1 MTAAGGRASVM
12 PLRMPSLAHRL
23 ALLPLA
29 FALSWSAAARAADEP
44 ESRQMTDAEIDGWL
58 TRDDAAQGK
67 DGLDAD
73 DQEEAPPAPPRDHG
87 FVLESSIGALG
98 HLGPLKNVSPTSP
111 WFHLHFGFEPLSFLM
126 VFAEGDLVFS
136 NTSYANRP
144 PEPRGY
150 ALFGF
155 GGGLRLTVKPMDR
168 FGIYVQGSA
177 GGAKITEDVLFY
189 YGHRNADQL
198 GLYWG
203 GQLGFEWYQVNPHMA
218 LALHGGVKNYQDV
231 LGRDRGGEQALA
243 WTSGIALRYVF

>member
-1 MTAAGGRASVM
+1 M
-12 PLRMPSLAHRL
+12 PTLRSR
-23 ALLPLA
+23 
-29 FALSWSAAARAADEP
+29 FALVPFAAALAWPVAASAADEP
-44 ESRQMTDAEIDGWL
+44 ERRQMTAAEIDTWL
-58 TRDDAAQGK
+58 TKGDQRPEK
-67 DGLDAD
+67 DSLEAD

-87 FVLESSIGALG
+87 FVIESSIGALG

-111 WFHLHFGFEPLSFLM
+111 WFHLQFGFEPFSFLM
-126 VFAEGDLVFS
+126 VFAEGELVFS

-155 GGGLRLTVKPMDR
+155 GGGLRITVKPMDR

-177 GGAKITEDVLFY
+177 GGAKITDDVLFY
-189 YGHRNADQL
+189 YGYRNAQEL

-203 GQLGFEWYQVNPHMA
+203 GQLGLEWYQVDPHMA
-218 LALHGGVKNYQDV
+218 LALHGGVKNYQSI

-243 WTSGIALRYVF
+243 WTGGMSLRYVF